1 MAFIRLIVAS
11 ILIEKG
17 TPIAQL
23 IPFRRAHAALDDV
36 VLAET
41 EADRDAKD
49 RILRSTMAG
58 DGWCRKEREPR
69 AEAVPEGPSGGVAD
83 RPAQRRRRSSRVLRR
98 LRTVRRQLPRRSK
111 TGFVAY
117 S

>member
-36 VLAET
+36 VRAET
-41 EADRDAKD
+41 VADRDAKN

-58 DGWCRKEREPR
+58 DGWYRKEREPR
-69 AEAVPEGPSGGVAD
+69 AEAVPEGPSGG
-83 RPAQRRRRSSRVLRR
+83 RSGSTGPAPATVVPSSTTAPHSQAAAAAPFENGLRR
-98 LRTVRRQLPRRSK
+98 L
-111 TGFVAY
+111 
-117 S
+117 

>member
-58 DGWCRKEREPR
+58 DGWYRKEREPR
-69 AEAVPEGPSGGVAD
+69 AEAVPEGPSGSTG
-83 RPAQRRRRSSRVLRR
+83 PAPATVVPSS
-98 LRTVRRQLPRRSK
+98 TTAPHSQ
-111 TGFVAY
+111 
-117 S
+117 